1 VFFALSK
8 IFGFFAL
15 PSNLLVMLGLL
26 GLALTRTRLARIGR
40 RLAAAA
46 LILFAVVG
54 VLPFGT
60 ALIEPLED
68 RFPPWDA
75 SRGPPTGIVVLGGAL
90 DPDFVAARGAPDLN
104 EAAERL
110 AVIPELARRYPLAR
124 IIYSGGNGRLAFRDG
139 NGGLAFRGG
148 SEAEFAGAVIESFGV
163 PKTRLTLEGRSRNT
177 VENAIYSKALAAP
190 MPGERWLL
198 VTSAYH
204 MPRAMGAF
212 RKAGFEVDAYPVDYR
227 TRGVDDLLSFDDA
240 ASGLRRTDA
249 AAHEWVGLLVY
260 WITGKSSE
268 LFPGP
273 AGRS

>member
-8 IFGFFAL
+8 ILGFFTL
-15 PSNLLVMLGLL
+15 PSNLLVMLGLV
-26 GLALTRTRLARIGR
+26 GLALTATRLARIGR

-54 VLPFGT
+54 VSPFSK
-60 ALIEPLED
+60 ALIKPLED
-68 RFPPWDA
+68 RFPPWDT
-75 SRGPPTGIVVLGGAL
+75 SRGPPVGIVVLGGAI
-90 DPDFVAARGAPDLN
+90 DPDL
-104 EAAERL
+104 AAERGRNL
-110 AVIPELARRYPLAR
+110 NEGAERVAVIPELARTYPLAR
-124 IIYSGGNGRLAFRDG
+124 IIYSGGNARLG
-139 NGGLAFRGG
+139 SRGG
-148 SEAEFAGAVIESFGV
+148 SEAEYAGALIESFGV

-190 MPGERWLL
+190 KPGERWLL

-240 ASGLRRTDA
+240 ASGLRRTDT

-260 WITGKSSE
+260 WITGKTSE

>member
-1 VFFALSK
+1 VFFVLSK
-8 IFGFFAL
+8 IFGFLAM
-15 PSNLLVMLGLL
+15 PSNLLVLLGVV

-40 RLAAAA
+40 RLAAAT
-46 LILFAVVG
+46 LILLALVG
-54 VLPFGT
+54 ILPFGNV
-60 ALIEPLED
+60 LIEPLED

-75 SRGPPTGIVVLGGAL
+75 SRGAPTGIVVLGGAL

-110 AVIPELARRYPLAR
+110 TVIPQLAKRYPLAR
-124 IIYSGGNGRLAFRDG
+124 IVYSGGNARPFLDA
-139 NGGLAFRGG
+139 AVRGG
-148 SEAEFAGAVIESFGV
+148 SEAEYAGALIESFGV
-163 PKTRLTLEGRSRNT
+163 PNGRLTVEGRSRNT

-190 MPGERWLL
+190 QLGERWLL

-212 RKAGFEVDAYPVDYR
+212 RKAGFEVEAYPVDYR
-227 TRGVDDLLSFDDA
+227 TRGVEDLLSFDDA
-240 ASGLRRTDA
+240 ASGLRRTDT

-260 WITGKSSE
+260 WVTGKSSA